1 MTKPL
6 STTAQAVFWDFNSK
20 FDWIEDGVPGPQFK
34 AIAAALRTVV
44 DKLSYEYHY
53 HMDDGE
59 GGIQYNCKN
68 TIIDVN
74 ELNEIIHELE
84 ALK

>member
-1 MTKPL
+1 MTEL
-6 STTAQAVFWDFNSK
+6 SATA
-20 FDWIEDGVPGPQFK
+20 K
-34 AIAAALRTVV
+34 AILEAYEDSPFAYDTGDQTAVAAVLRALV
-44 DKLSYEYHY
+44 DKISYEYHY

-84 ALK
+84 AFK

>member
-1 MTKPL
+1 MTEL
-6 STTAQAVFWDFNSK
+6 SSTAKAILKAYEDSPWEYHNADFT
-20 FDWIEDGVPGPQFK
+20 
-34 AIAAALRTVV
+34 AIAAVLRALV
-44 DKLSYEYHY
+44 DKISYEYHY

-74 ELNEIIHELE
+74 EINEIIHELE
-84 ALK
+84 AFK

>member
-6 STTAQAVFWDFNSK
+6 SREALAIWNAFNDVSERVGVFEDYGDALAAVLR
-20 FDWIEDGVPGPQFK
+20 
-34 AIAAALRTVV
+34 ALV
-44 DKLSYEYHY
+44 DKLGYEYHY

>member
-1 MTKPL
+1 MTEL
-6 STTAQAVFWDFNSK
+6 SSTAIALLEAYEDSPWEYHNADFT
-20 FDWIEDGVPGPQFK
+20 
-34 AIAAALRTVV
+34 AIAAVLRTVV
-44 DKLSYEYHY
+44 DKISYEYHY

-74 ELNEIIHELE
+74 ELNELIHELE
-84 ALK
+84 AFK

>member
-1 MTKPL
+1 MVQAINVMTR
-6 STTAQAVFWDFNSK
+6 SSGDDYF
-20 FDWIEDGVPGPQFK
+20 EDYGD
-34 AIAAALRTVV
+34 ALAAALRAVV
-44 DKLSYEYHY
+44 EKLGYEYHY

-84 ALK
+84 ETK

>member
-1 MTKPL
+1 LGQKYKLKVILGVFGYFLTIGGIKMT
-6 STTAQAVFWDFNSK
+6 AV
-20 FDWIEDGVPGPQFK
+20 
-34 AIAAALRTVV
+34 AAVLRALV

-74 ELNEIIHELE
+74 ELNELAEELE
-84 ALK
+84 AFK

>member
-1 MTKPL
+1 MTEL
-6 STTAQAVFWDFNSK
+6 SATATAILEAYEDSPSEYHNADPTAV
-20 FDWIEDGVPGPQFK
+20 
-34 AIAAALRTVV
+34 AAVLRALV
-44 DKLSYEYHY
+44 DKLGYEYHY

>member
-1 MTKPL
+1 MTEL
-6 STTAQAVFWDFNSK
+6 SATA
-20 FDWIEDGVPGPQFK
+20 K
-34 AIAAALRTVV
+34 AILKAYEDSPFAYDTGDQTAVAAVLRALV
-44 DKLSYEYHY
+44 DKISYEYHY

-84 ALK
+84 AFK

>member
-1 MTKPL
+1 MTEL
-6 STTAQAVFWDFNSK
+6 SSTAIAILEAYEDSPWEYHNADFT
-20 FDWIEDGVPGPQFK
+20 
-34 AIAAALRTVV
+34 AIAAVLRTVV
-44 DKLSYEYHY
+44 DTLSYEYHY

-84 ALK
+84 SFK

>member
-1 MTKPL
+1 MTEL
-6 STTAQAVFWDFNSK
+6 SSTS
-20 FDWIEDGVPGPQFK
+20 K
-34 AIAAALRTVV
+34 AILKAYEDSPWEYHNADFTAISAVLRAVV

-84 ALK
+84 AFK

>member
-1 MTKPL
+1 MTEL
-6 STTAQAVFWDFNSK
+6 SATATAILEAYENSPWEYHNADLTAV
-20 FDWIEDGVPGPQFK
+20 
-34 AIAAALRTVV
+34 AAVLRALV
-44 DKLSYEYHY
+44 DKLGYEYHY

-68 TIIDVN
+68 TIRDVN

>member
-1 MTKPL
+1 MTEL
-6 STTAQAVFWDFNSK
+6 SATA
-20 FDWIEDGVPGPQFK
+20 K
-34 AIAAALRTVV
+34 AILEAYEDSPWEYHNADFTAISAVLRAVV

-74 ELNEIIHELE
+74 ELNELIHELE
-84 ALK
+84 AFK

>member
-1 MTKPL
+1 MNEL
-6 STTAQAVFWDFNSK
+6 STTS
-20 FDWIEDGVPGPQFK
+20 K
-34 AIAAALRTVV
+34 AILKAYEDSPFAYDTGDQTAVAAVLRALV

-68 TIIDVN
+68 TIRDVN

-84 ALK
+84 AFK

>member
-1 MTKPL
+1 MTEL
-6 STTAQAVFWDFNSK
+6 SATA
-20 FDWIEDGVPGPQFK
+20 K
-34 AIAAALRTVV
+34 AILKAYEDSPFAYDTGDQTAVAAVLRAVI
-44 DKLSYEYHY
+44 DKISYEYHY

-84 ALK
+84 AFK